1 MAIATLTM
9 EQFFADGPYNKV
21 VACWTSFSEV
31 SQEVRDAVY
40 DDRPEGKS
48 RDVLTPLKEGKEWLF
63 ELTKQHQPRT
73 AGLLLSGGPLFVKV
87 VARSGSSSLRAD
99 LALEVHNKVV
109 VVPRDR
115 WGWNLSDPGYGER
128 IARIEAKLSRRDG
141 RPQKLNQRQL
151 SLPLPLREAYY
162 TRFDGLNL
170 PENVIAYPQR
180 ILPWGVTRPWE
191 SLEGY
196 LKGLRAYKKY
206 QPWFEERL
214 PIKRLEDRKDIPLMA
229 FLDTRRKLRQG
240 DIFFVK
246 NTIQDGVIYHI
257 KDDVIEDS
265 VDPELALKQ
274 AEVLGALAGFIFSGG
289 KADNVNL
296 AAAIA
301 ESGLENNY
309 LTHKER
315 ETFQDV
321 LAKCQD
327 GDAAACATK
336 DSLQQRSD
344 EREKELKACI
354 GDYSNACQQARA
366 EIRFAAAEYLDLARA
381 GKIQLDD
388 DPYGALYLLERHL
401 VFVNAAKYADANDTY
416 VLSGAQLDQ
425 LSDPVAMRIA
435 TGTPDEIEEAVKGPI
450 ALGLIAAAALIEAGS
465 KTSTGTKVGKNPVMP
480 DATHKTLPPGYTR
493 NADGSVMGP
502 QGGRYSA
509 VGTDLNGQ
517 RVYRDGGGRYYTL
530 DGGTKVQ
537 VSNPASSPNVSITQ
551 QQAHHQGYV
560 DDITGQLEG
569 KGYST
574 TSGGFFSKCGS
585 TVCYPDI
592 IYSRPGS
599 TRVDGVIEIKT
610 GGAGPSTG
618 QSAVYPQIG
627 TGDAVPSSGFVQNWN
642 ESNPNSLLK
651 AGVPMNQQGYPD
663 GIPVYQITAPG
674 LGQ

>member
-1 MAIATLTM
+1 M
-9 EQFFADGPYNKV
+9 
-21 VACWTSFSEV
+21 
-31 SQEVRDAVY
+31 
-40 DDRPEGKS
+40 
-48 RDVLTPLKEGKEWLF
+48 
-63 ELTKQHQPRT
+63 
-73 AGLLLSGGPLFVKV
+73 
-87 VARSGSSSLRAD
+87 
-99 LALEVHNKVV
+99 
-109 VVPRDR
+109 
-115 WGWNLSDPGYGER
+115 
-128 IARIEAKLSRRDG
+128 
-141 RPQKLNQRQL
+141 
-151 SLPLPLREAYY
+151 
-162 TRFDGLNL
+162 
-170 PENVIAYPQR
+170 
-180 ILPWGVTRPWE
+180 
-191 SLEGY
+191 
-196 LKGLRAYKKY
+196 
-206 QPWFEERL
+206 
-214 PIKRLEDRKDIPLMA
+214 
-229 FLDTRRKLRQG
+229 
-240 DIFFVK
+240 
-246 NTIQDGVIYHI
+246 
-257 KDDVIEDS
+257 
-265 VDPELALKQ
+265 
-274 AEVLGALAGFIFSGG
+274 
-289 KADNVNL
+289 
-296 AAAIA
+296 
-301 ESGLENNY
+301 
-309 LTHKER
+309 
-315 ETFQDV
+315 
-321 LAKCQD
+321 
-327 GDAAACATK
+327 
-336 DSLQQRSD
+336 
-344 EREKELKACI
+344 
-354 GDYSNACQQARA
+354 
-366 EIRFAAAEYLDLARA
+366 
-381 GKIQLDD
+381 
-388 DPYGALYLLERHL
+388 
-401 VFVNAAKYADANDTY
+401 FVNAAKYADANDTY

-465 KTSTGTKVGKNPVMP
+465 KTSTGTNVGKNPVMP

-493 NADGSVMGP
+493 NTDGSVMGP

-517 RVYRDGGGRYYTL
+517 QVYRDGGGRYYTL

-560 DDITGQLEG
+560 DDIKGQLEG
-569 KGYST
+569 KGYNT